1 MYTQWKQ
8 RLTMRRVLAAIAIL
22 AAAQSVS
29 AAVQYEFRQ
38 TTQSDLESMPSMD
51 MTGRG
56 VIDGDRS
63 RVEFI
68 AGNGFAPGT
77 YVISNNG
84 SKTLLYVDPSKKTYV
99 EVNAAGVATAIGGAK
114 ITISN
119 KKVNVAQVD
128 DHLLIAGFPTEHY
141 RLTLDYDITLAFG
154 NMPLTQTVHEVIDKW
169 VTQAFGNVAE
179 AFLATGTIRTG
190 IPHLDDL
197 IATEDTKLRG
207 FALKQTTSVATTTR
221 RADVPG
227 SKLSDVFR
235 PTRTQIR
242 ELTIT
247 SIEAKAAV
255 PPDLFVVPAT
265 FHRPDPLRDDSQKA
279 PLQILS
285 FTPSNGR

>member
-1 MYTQWKQ
+1 
-8 RLTMRRVLAAIAIL
+8 
-22 AAAQSVS
+22 
-29 AAVQYEFRQ
+29 
-38 TTQSDLESMPSMD
+38 MPSMD

-84 SKTLLYVDPSKKTYV
+84 SKTLQYVDPSKKTYV
-99 EVNAAGVATAIGGAK
+99 EVNAAGVATAIGAAK

-128 DHLLIAGFPTEHY
+128 DHLMIAGLPTEHY

-154 NMPLTQTVHEVIDKW
+154 NIPLTQTVHEVIDKW
-169 VTQAFGNVAE
+169 VTQAFGSVAE
-179 AFLATGTIRTG
+179 TFLATGSIRTG
-190 IPHLDDL
+190 NPDLDDL
-197 IATEDTKLRG
+197 IATENTKIKG
-207 FALKQTTSVATTTR
+207 FALKQTTQVASSMRITSKSM
-221 RADVPG
+221 VPG

-265 FHRPDPLRDDSQKA
+265 FHKPDPLRDDSQKA

-285 FTPSNGR
+285 FTPSSGR